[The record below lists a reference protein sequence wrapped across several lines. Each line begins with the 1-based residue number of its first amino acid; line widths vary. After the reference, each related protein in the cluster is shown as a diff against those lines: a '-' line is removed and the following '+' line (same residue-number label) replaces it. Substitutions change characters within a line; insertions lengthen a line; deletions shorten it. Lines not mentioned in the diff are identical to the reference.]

1 MRASSYIQ
9 LKERRQ
15 LTLEDFKGVD
25 FSSSPLRVRSNRASN
40 MRNFIN
46 EYGVNKKRNGWNELF
61 HIEDA
66 EGVMQPING
75 IFQYVKGTHKDLLVH
90 AGKRIYKITH
100 ANGEYSYTD
109 ITLSSTLTKAKVKPT
124 LLTSTRSQAFF
135 NKGKC
140 YIVGCG
146 DFLVYGSW
154 DNGQTYELRRV
165 ANNEDTYIPT
175 TTISIDDDTNETDI
189 RSTMEDVNLLSSLRK
204 NQLLGR
210 AFKEADAE
218 KGQAAETSLTWTL
231 DSGII
236 DDGTDIQIVLD
247 TVEDNVAVSY
257 QIENNDTSDKTKL
270 YKTHKDGA
278 AMTPVLCGS
287 VDFAKGKI
295 TLTTS
300 SVPQIEG
307 RDNITVTFECA
318 VEGYIDRIKDC
329 SFGILFGVNGN
340 TDRLFLSGNPDFANV
355 DFYSE
360 AADFTYFSDR
370 SNTII
375 GSDSS
380 AIMGFARLSDSTLV
394 VYKDENSQDAS
405 IFYQHGT
412 YETEEDSL
420 GNPVLVAKFNRSA
433 GNIGESVI
441 SRYACANFGGDNI
454 ILSRNGVF
462 GIVLAENVA
471 TTERYTRDRS
481 RSINEKLKTH
491 ANLTEAVGVVY
502 GNRYYLSL
510 DDVCYIADSRF
521 KYTSEDDIDGS
532 FNYEWWYWTNTPVRV
547 WAVVDNQLYF
557 GTKDGQVCVFDEEYI
572 DRTHQKSQAGDLS
585 LDMLNN
591 RITYNEHIRV
601 DLAENDI
608 ITFSTS
614 GIYAL
619 VLRDFT
625 VKDNKIYVT
634 AEEIV
639 NITEGTEVYADT
651 VGESGLS
658 LNTKYLIH
666 EIDKGAC
673 CFGLIDDN
681 GNEVAITGSGFR
693 LCKYISQKTLY
704 LSNITETAFQLKEYR
719 SGEVLILTNY
729 NNTLPTSIIAKV
741 THRENVVAEWYT
753 PIFDL
758 GTNESSKTLLKMT
771 ISTNPEINGKLSF
784 GYETRSVN
792 KLINAKGI
800 NVFSFDNFSFENFS
814 FETGFANSYSVKC
827 NERNFNF
834 IIFRFVSDNDSD
846 CIVNTFTVLYKINK
860 SNKGVE

>member
-61 HIEDA
+61 HIEDS
-66 EGVMQPING
+66 EGNAQPING
-75 IFQYVKGTHKDLLVH
+75 IFQYVRGAHKDLLVH
-90 AGKRIYKITH
+90 AGKKIYKITH
-100 ANGEYSYTD
+100 SNGEYIYTD
-109 ITLSSTLTKAKVKPT
+109 ITLSSTYAKAKVQPL

-154 DNGQTYELRRV
+154 NNGESYELRRV

-210 AFKEADAE
+210 AFKEANAE
-218 KGQAAETSLTWTL
+218 KGEVAETSLTWTL
-231 DSGII
+231 DSGKI
-236 DDGTDIQIVLD
+236 DENTSLHIVLE
-247 TVEDNVAVSY
+247 TMEDKTAVSY
-257 QIENNDTSDKTKL
+257 QIENNSDDKTKL
-270 YKTHKDGA
+270 YKTQKDGEA
-278 AMTPVLCGS
+278 ITSELCGS

-295 TLTTS
+295 TLTIPS
-300 SVPQIEG
+300 IPQIEG

-318 VEGYIDRIKDC
+318 VEGYIDRVKNC
-329 SFGILFGVNGN
+329 CFGILFGVNGN

-355 DFYSE
+355 DFFSE

-370 SNTII
+370 NNTII

-454 ILSRNGVF
+454 ILSRNGIF

-510 DDVCYIADSRF
+510 DDVCYVADSRF

-547 WAVVDNQLYF
+547 WAIVDNQLYF
-557 GTKDGQVCVFDEEYI
+557 GTNDGQVCVFDEEYI
-572 DRTHQKSQAGDLS
+572 DRTHQKSQPGDLS

-591 RITYNEHIRV
+591 RITYNSHIRV

-608 ITFSTS
+608 ISFSTS

-619 VLRDFT
+619 ALRDFT

-634 AEEIV
+634 EEEIV
-639 NITEGTEVYADT
+639 NITEGTEVFADN
-651 VGESGLS
+651 VEGSGLS
-658 LNTKYLIH
+658 LNTKYLFH

-673 CFGLIDDN
+673 CFGLIDDD
-681 GNEVAITGSGFR
+681 GNEVQITGDGFR

-704 LSNITETAFQLKEYR
+704 LSNITESTFQLKEYK
-719 SGEVLILTNY
+719 SGEVLTLTNY
-729 NNTLPTSIIAKV
+729 NGSLPTSITAKV

-827 NERNFNF
+827 KERNFNF

>member
-1 MRASSYIQ
+1 MRARSHIE

-25 FSSSPLRVRSNRASN
+25 FSSSPLRVRSNRASDIK
-40 MRNFIN
+40 NFIN

-61 HIEDA
+61 HIEDS
-66 EGVMQPING
+66 EGNAQPING
-75 IFQYVKGTHKDLLVH
+75 IFQYVKGSHKDMLVH
-90 AGKRIYKITH
+90 AGKRIYKITQL
-100 ANGEYSYTD
+100 NGEYAFTD
-109 ITLSSTLTKAKVKPT
+109 ITLSSTYAAAKVKPS

-140 YIVGCG
+140 YFVGCG

-154 DNGQTYELRRV
+154 DNGETYELRRV
-165 ANNEDTYIPT
+165 ADNEDTYIPT
-175 TTISIDDDTNETDI
+175 TTVSIDDDTNETDI
-189 RSTMEDVNLLSSLRK
+189 RSTMEDINLLSSKRK

-210 AFKEADAE
+210 AFKE
-218 KGQAAETSLTWTL
+218 GETSLTWTL
-231 DSGII
+231 DSGKI
-236 DDGTDIQIVLD
+236 DDNTDLLIMLD
-247 TVEDNVAVSY
+247 TMEGDETVTY
-257 QIENNDTSDKTKL
+257 QIENNASDKTKL
-270 YKTHKDGA
+270 YKTKKDDEA
-278 AMTPVLCGS
+278 ITAEECGS
-287 VDFAKGKI
+287 VDFAKGQI
-295 TLTTS
+295 TLTAS

-307 RDNITVTFECA
+307 RDNIFVTFACA

-405 IFYQHGT
+405 IFYQTGT
-412 YETEEDSL
+412 YETESDNL
-420 GNPVLVAKFNRSA
+420 GNPTLVAKFNRSA

-510 DDVCYIADSRF
+510 DDVCYVADSRF

-532 FNYEWWYWTNTPVRV
+532 YNYEWWYWTNTPVRV
-547 WAVVDNQLYF
+547 WAVIDNHLYF
-557 GTKDGQVCVFDEEYI
+557 GTRNGQVCMFDEEYI
-572 DRTHQKSQAGDLS
+572 DRTHQTSQPGDLS

-591 RITYNEHIRV
+591 RITYNSHIRV
-601 DLAENDI
+601 DLSENDI

-619 VLRDFT
+619 ALRDFT
-625 VKDNKIYVT
+625 VSDNKIHVT
-634 AEEIV
+634 EEEIV
-639 NITEGTEVYADT
+639 NLTEGTEVYADN
-651 VGESGLS
+651 VEGSGLS
-658 LNTKYLIH
+658 LNTKYLFH

-673 CFGLIDDN
+673 CFGLIDDE
-681 GNEVAITGSGFR
+681 GNEVEITGEDFR
-693 LCKYISQKTLY
+693 LCKYISKKTLY
-704 LSNITETAFQLKEYR
+704 LSNITESTFQLKEYR
-719 SGEVLILTNY
+719 TGEVLTLTNY
-729 NNTLPTSIIAKV
+729 NGSIPTSVMAKV

-758 GTNESSKTLLKMT
+758 GTNESSKTLLKLT
-771 ISTNPEINGKLSF
+771 VSTNPEVNGKLSF

-827 NERNFNF
+827 KERNFNF

-846 CIVNTFTVLYKINK
+846 CIVNTFTAIYKINK

>member
-61 HIEDA
+61 HIEDS
-66 EGVMQPING
+66 EGNAQPING
-75 IFQYVKGTHKDLLVH
+75 IFQYVRGTHKDLLVH
-90 AGKRIYKITH
+90 AGKKIYKITRS
-100 ANGEYSYTD
+100 NGEYVYTD
-109 ITLSSTLTKAKVKPT
+109 ITLSSTYVKAKVQPS

-154 DNGQTYELRRV
+154 NNGESYELRRV

-210 AFKEADAE
+210 AFKEANAE
-218 KGQAAETSLTWTL
+218 KGEAAETSLTWTL
-231 DSGII
+231 DSGKI
-236 DDGTDIQIVLD
+236 DENTSLHIVLE
-247 TVEDNVAVSY
+247 TMEDKTAVSY
-257 QIENNDTSDKTKL
+257 QIENNSEDKTKL
-270 YKTHKDGA
+270 YKTHKDGETIA
-278 AMTPVLCGS
+278 SELCGS

-295 TLTTS
+295 TLTIP

-318 VEGYIDRIKDC
+318 IEGYIDRVKNC
-329 SFGILFGVNGN
+329 CFGILFGVNGN

-355 DFYSE
+355 DFFSE

-370 SNTII
+370 NNTII

-454 ILSRNGVF
+454 ILSRNGIF

-491 ANLTEAVGVVY
+491 ENLTEAVGVVY

-510 DDVCYIADSRF
+510 DDVCYVADSRF

-557 GTKDGQVCVFDEEYI
+557 GTNDGQVCVFDEEYI
-572 DRTHQKSQAGDLS
+572 DRTHQKSQPGDLS

-591 RITYNEHIRV
+591 RITYNSHIRV

-608 ITFSTS
+608 ISFSTS

-619 VLRDFT
+619 ALRDFT

-634 AEEIV
+634 EEEIV
-639 NITEGTEVYADT
+639 NITEGTEVFADN
-651 VGESGLS
+651 VEGSGLS
-658 LNTKYLIH
+658 LNTKYLFH

-673 CFGLIDDN
+673 CFGLIDDD
-681 GNEVAITGSGFR
+681 GNEVQITGDGFR

-704 LSNITETAFQLKEYR
+704 LSNITALSFQLKEYK
-719 SGEVLILTNY
+719 SGDVLILTNY
-729 NNTLPTSIIAKV
+729 NGTLPTSIMAKV

>member
-1 MRASSYIQ
+1 MQLRAMRIRKGKQ
-9 LKERRQ
+9 QKELAKAIGTDEPMMSKFENYKCLPIPPMMTALCRE
-15 LTLEDFKGVD
+15 LGCEVEDIYEPHEVYL
-25 FSSSPLRVRSNRASN
+25 SSPKAT
-40 MRNFIN
+40 
-46 EYGVNKKRNGWNELF
+46 
-61 HIEDA
+61 
-66 EGVMQPING
+66 
-75 IFQYVKGTHKDLLVH
+75 VKV
-90 AGKRIYKITH
+90 
-100 ANGEYSYTD
+100 ANGKKKKKDCYHLTVNLPPEARKFFKDALQKCGFKD
-109 ITLSSTLTKAKVKPT
+109 ITA
-124 LLTSTRSQAFF
+124 
-135 NKGKC
+135 
-140 YIVGCG
+140 
-146 DFLVYGSW
+146 
-154 DNGQTYELRRV
+154 
-165 ANNEDTYIPT
+165 
-175 TTISIDDDTNETDI
+175 
-189 RSTMEDVNLLSSLRK
+189 
-204 NQLLGR
+204 
-210 AFKEADAE
+210 
-218 KGQAAETSLTWTL
+218 
-231 DSGII
+231 
-236 DDGTDIQIVLD
+236 
-247 TVEDNVAVSY
+247 
-257 QIENNDTSDKTKL
+257 
-270 YKTHKDGA
+270 
-278 AMTPVLCGS
+278 
-287 VDFAKGKI
+287 
-295 TLTTS
+295 
-300 SVPQIEG
+300 
-307 RDNITVTFECA
+307 
-318 VEGYIDRIKDC
+318 
-329 SFGILFGVNGN
+329 
-340 TDRLFLSGNPDFANV
+340 
-355 DFYSE
+355 
-360 AADFTYFSDR
+360 
-370 SNTII
+370 
-375 GSDSS
+375 
-380 AIMGFARLSDSTLV
+380 
-394 VYKDENSQDAS
+394 
-405 IFYQHGT
+405 
-412 YETEEDSL
+412 
-420 GNPVLVAKFNRSA
+420 
-433 GNIGESVI
+433 
-441 SRYACANFGGDNI
+441 
-454 ILSRNGVF
+454 
-462 GIVLAENVA
+462 
-471 TTERYTRDRS
+471 
-481 RSINEKLKTH
+481 
-491 ANLTEAVGVVY
+491 
-502 GNRYYLSL
+502 
-510 DDVCYIADSRF
+510 CYIADSRF